1 VRVVS
6 ELVTCVGGGKRMVC
20 IEISL
25 SLRCFTVSLC
35 VKVAVDCSRMNN
47 VFVPRMQVVVAL
59 GMLTLFAPV
68 VEIT

>member
-1 VRVVS
+1 
-6 ELVTCVGGGKRMVC
+6 MVC
-20 IEISL
+20 VEISL